1 MVRKAAAIT
10 TAVLVLTLGVAGC
23 TASPATRAP
32 SQTSSPTSAPAGT
45 PAIDQNAEQNATIEA
60 FVSAAWQSR
69 HDEATQYVSPGSAAE
84 RYVVHQKA
92 VATAYAANGEG
103 STDPEAQPTLTFTNG
118 VATVADGAAATPY
131 TLTDFTFD
139 DNGLITSWTGRSGPV
154 ADALWTQPWS
164 GQTGG
169 NTVDLV
175 SAYKANSGALLVV
188 LKVAANEAATSPYGY
203 SATYS
208 ASDGITYSAT
218 SASQPQTIAA
228 GSAGY
233 LVLIFD
239 GAPFGG
245 TVNVEGANPADY
257 SISWAATVSV
267 T

>member
-23 TASPATRAP
+23 TASPATRVP
-32 SQTSSPTSAPAGT
+32 SQSSSPTSAPVM
-45 PAIDQNAEQNATIEA
+45 DQSDEQNATIKA

-69 HDEATQYVSPGSAAE
+69 YDEATQYVSPGSVAE

-92 VATAYAANGEG
+92 VMTAYAANGEG
-103 STDPEAQPTLTFTNG
+103 STDSEAQPTLTFTDG
-118 VATVADGAAATPY
+118 VVTVAEGTGATPY

-139 DNGLITSWTGRSGPV
+139 DGGLVTSWTGRSGAV
-154 ADALWTQPWS
+154 AAALWTQPWS

-188 LKVAANEAATSPYGY
+188 LKVAANEAATAPYGY

-245 TVNVEGANPADY
+245 TVTVEGANPADY
-257 SISWAATVSV
+257 SISWTATVPV
-267 T
+267 A